1 MPRLELKRI
10 LLAAIA
16 IATVFGLLASLVVDQ
31 ALGRFF
37 RLPADASL
45 LDLEPLAPGEPA
57 PTLERTRPDVPAPRV
72 PADPEVAKLDF
83 VAPIVKRSLF
93 DSSKVD
99 QGLDPNASTEDCP
112 KTDLNLVLYA
122 TIVADPETFSSAL
135 IGEEKSEAY
144 PTGYGIG
151 DEVLGKEVYKIEQKK
166 VVFNVGGALECLTVA
181 GEEIARVVHKG
192 DEEGGVSAD
201 GENKFTVDESL
212 LQEALA
218 NPEALATQIRA
229 VPHKGADGNID
240 GYRLS
245 GVRKGSVFEQ
255 LGVKN
260 GDIIHSVNGKDLTS
274 VSNAMDAYSSLQS
287 EKAFTFEVTR
297 KNQRQTMQYD
307 VR

>member
-10 LLAAIA
+10 VLVALAM
-16 IATVFGLLASLVVDQ
+16 ATVLGLLASIVVAK
-31 ALGRFF
+31 ALGRVF
-37 RLPADASL
+37 RLPEDAAL
-45 LDLEPLAPGEPA
+45 LDLEVLEPGEPEPEPERAA
-57 PTLERTRPDVPAPRV
+57 PTPPAPRV
-72 PADPEVAKLDF
+72 AADPEVAKLDW
-83 VAPIVKRSLF
+83 VTPIVKRSLF

-122 TIVADPETFSSAL
+122 TIVAEPETFSSAL
-135 IGEEKSEAY
+135 IGEEKSDSF

-151 DEVLGKEVYKIEQKK
+151 DEVQGKEVYKIEQKK
-166 VVFNVGGALECLTVA
+166 VVFNVGGSLECLTVA
-181 GEEIARVVHKG
+181 GEEITSIVKKDDG
-192 DEEGGVSAD
+192 EGGVSSD
-201 GENKFTVDESL
+201 GDNKFTVEQSL
-212 LQEALA
+212 LDEVLA

-245 GVRKGSVFEQ
+245 GIRKGSVFEQ

-260 GDIIHSVNGKDLTS
+260 GDIIHSVNGKDLTN

-287 EKAFTFEVTR
+287 EKAFTFDITR

>member
-10 LLAAIA
+10 LLVALAT
-16 IATVFGLLASLVVDQ
+16 ATVLGLLASLVIDK

-37 RLPADASL
+37 RLPEDAAL
-45 LDLEPLAPGEPA
+45 LDIEPLEPGEAPPEPV
-57 PTLERTRPDVPAPRV
+57 RVRPDVPAPRV
-72 PADPEVAKLDF
+72 AVDPEKAKLEW
-83 VAPIVKRSLF
+83 VTPIVKRSLF

-99 QGLDPNASTEDCP
+99 QGLDPNGSTEDCP
-112 KTDLNLVLYA
+112 KTDLNVVLYA
-122 TIVADPETFSSAL
+122 TIVADPESFSSAL
-135 IGEEKSEAY
+135 IGEERSENF
-144 PTGYGIG
+144 PSGYGIG
-151 DEVLGKEVYKIEQKK
+151 DEVLGKQVYKIEQKK

-181 GEEIARVVHKG
+181 GEETARVVKKDAG
-192 DEEGGVSAD
+192 AEGVSSD

-212 LQEALA
+212 LQEVLS

-229 VPHKGADGNID
+229 VPHKGADGNVD

-245 GVRKGSVFEQ
+245 GIRKGSVFEK

-274 VSNAMDAYSSLQS
+274 VSNAMDAYGSLGS
-287 EKAFTFEVTR
+287 EKSFNFEVTR
-297 KNQRQTMQYD
+297 RNERQTMQYD